1 MCYNERAKQKIIKE
15 TMGLFTEDRLR
26 ARVENQIRKGYS
38 GSIHDSFNTK
48 ARMILNESLNQ
59 QSTFSSPTK
68 TYDIFLSHSSS
79 DAALVA
85 GLKLELE
92 DLGYSIYVDWI
103 EDPKLNRAD
112 VTKNTALVLKARM
125 KQCKALLYAF
135 SENATNSKW
144 MPWELG
150 YFDGIKGT
158 VAVLPISR
166 TSKSNFQGSEYLD
179 IYFYIQIDLVDKTNG
194 LALWVHETSTKY
206 ALFDKW
212 ITGTQPTQR

>member
-1 MCYNERAKQKIIKE
+1 
-15 TMGLFTEDRLR
+15 MGLFTEERLR
-26 ARVENQIRKGYS
+26 ARVENQLRKGYS
-38 GSIHDSFNTK
+38 GYIYDSFESK
-48 ARMILNESLNQ
+48 AKTILNESLNQ
-59 QSTFSSPTK
+59 QRAFSATTK
-68 TYDIFLSHSSS
+68 TYDIFLSHSSG

-92 DLGYSIYVDWI
+92 DLGYSVYVDWI
-103 EDPKLNRAD
+103 EDPKLSRAN
-112 VTKNTALVLKARM
+112 VTKDTALVLQARM

-166 TSKSNFQGSEYLD
+166 TSKSSFQGSEYLG
-179 IYFYIQIDLVDKTNG
+179 IYFYIQIATINGTNNH
-194 LALWVHETSTKY
+194 ALWVHETSTKY
-206 ALFDKW
+206 ILFNSW

>member
-1 MCYNERAKQKIIKE
+1 
-15 TMGLFTEDRLR
+15 MGLFTEDRLR
-26 ARVENQIRKGYS
+26 ARVENQLRKGYT
-38 GSIHDSFNTK
+38 GSIHDSFDTK
-48 ARMILNESLNQ
+48 AKTILNESLNQ
-59 QSTFSSPTK
+59 QRTFSATTK

-79 DAALVA
+79 DAGLVA

-92 DLGYSIYVDWI
+92 DLGYSVYVDWI
-103 EDPKLNRAD
+103 EDPKLSRAN
-112 VTKNTALVLKARM
+112 VTKDTALVLQSRM

-166 TSKSNFQGSEYLD
+166 STKSSFQGSEYLG
-179 IYFYIQIDLVDKTNG
+179 IYYYIQINTVRGSQKT
-194 LALWVHETSTKY
+194 ALWVYETESKY
-206 ALFDKW
+206 IIFDSWLMGSKP
-212 ITGTQPTQR
+212 IQR

>member
-1 MCYNERAKQKIIKE
+1 MA
-15 TMGLFTEDRLR
+15 LFTEERLR
-26 ARVENQIRKGYS
+26 ARVENQLRKGYS
-38 GSIHDSFNTK
+38 GSIYDSFESK
-48 ARMILNESLNQ
+48 AKTILNESLNQ
-59 QSTFSSPTK
+59 QRTFSATTK

-92 DLGYSIYVDWI
+92 DLGYSVYVDWI
-103 EDPKLNRAD
+103 EDPKLSRAN
-112 VTKNTALVLKARM
+112 VTKETALILQARM

-166 TSKSNFQGSEYLD
+166 TSKSSFQGSEYLG
-179 IYFYIQIDLVDKTNG
+179 IYYYIQIDTVSGSNKT
-194 LALWVHETSTKY
+194 ALWVYETATKY
-206 ALFDKW
+206 IIFDSW
-212 ITGTQPTQR
+212 ITGTQPIQR